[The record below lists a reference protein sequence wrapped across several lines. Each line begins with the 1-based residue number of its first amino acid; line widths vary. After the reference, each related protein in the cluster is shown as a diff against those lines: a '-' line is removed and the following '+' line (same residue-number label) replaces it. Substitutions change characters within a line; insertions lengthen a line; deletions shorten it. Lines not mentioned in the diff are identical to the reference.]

1 MILGIMESIEEMFNK
16 LGKFVQDNYGNPIF
30 WAIFVMVIVLI
41 AGYVI
46 SELGD
51 K

>member
-1 MILGIMESIEEMFNK
+1 MVLGIMEAIEDIFNK

-30 WAIFVMVIVLI
+30 WALFVMAIVLI